1 MSSSNVPQILI
12 NAAALDDIIEAGN
25 KGGDF
30 SIVDSD
36 GNLIDDEADVHID
49 DADVRP
55 DAGQVDELIDQLN
68 KDGGAD
74 AQQIDEFEVP
84 KEPVGSID
92 KDISPEDLLI
102 MIKAEIDR
110 KTIAGHHIQSMNHFY
125 MSGIKQIV
133 TRIFEVN
140 TRFKNERNATDEDK
154 EIEEISIRIEFT
166 DISVEKPLTIKDK
179 SGHGTIL
186 MPNAARRQMC
196 NYSGAIKISLNATA
210 TAYMRNKTQKTVTAT
225 IKDYRIASIP
235 IMVGSCVCHLHNA
248 NAQMLKDMEEDPYD
262 PFAYFILNGTEWC
275 VDNLENITNNM
286 LHAHRNMHKNE
297 IARGAF
303 LSKPGDALENS
314 FQIILRYLN
323 NGGITIELQTNKK
336 VTFTV
341 PFFLLFKAM
350 GGLSD
355 KQIADMIVN
364 GIDNTDSVTVAMLN
378 ILERAWFAKYGA
390 QYSDQLLRE
399 NDMSVIIYEL
409 SKINDP
415 DIKPDLL
422 ENDINL
428 KKHVINKFLTYLD
441 THLLVHLGNDANSR
455 MKKLMFLGYLINK
468 LLRVEMRI
476 TESTDRDSLKNK
488 RIHSAGTSLAKAFK
502 TSFSLTVVKE
512 LKTKLTK
519 AFKDNTF
526 SSVKLEDVIK
536 TGFNTKDLERTMVQ
550 SITSGN
556 KTITIK
562 RSEVVNRVSSQQLYR
577 KNDMNVKSTLN
588 TVNTSNSSA
597 SKQNERADIM
607 RRVHASYIGYIDI
620 SQSAD
625 TGEKVG
631 ISKQLACMA
640 SVSLA
645 SLSFEVKKLLSRD
658 PEVIPID
665 IVKPADIS
673 YRNLARVFVNGDW
686 IGCCENAFRLAAK
699 YRAMRRHSKLHYST
713 TISCELM
720 SMELNF
726 WTDVGRLLRP
736 LIIVYNNFDEY
747 VADRRAGSKAVQF
760 KQWIKLTKDHL
771 LDLAAGII
779 TIDDLREQQVVEYI
793 SPDEQENM
801 FIAANLDLLRE
812 LQGDV
817 TKRFTH
823 VEIEQS
829 IFGIVTLAS
838 HMANHSSAARNTM
851 FTNHRKQS
859 AGWYALN
866 WPYRM
871 VKNEF
876 LQDYNEIGM
885 VKTFSDALGYSNVQ
899 NATIALACYGGNNQE
914 DSTSINKSS
923 VDCGMFNGSHFT
935 TEMTKLERNEQFVL
949 IDPNVTMD
957 IKKDAN
963 YDKLVNGIIAIGAIV
978 TKNDVLVS
986 KVLKLDK
993 PIEQY
998 NFRDK
1003 SLVYKH
1009 DEPAYVDDVVS
1020 GFNEEGDKFIRIK
1033 LRITRHL
1040 IIGDKLSSRTGNKGI
1055 VCELVH
1061 RYDMPFL
1068 ENGVIPDII
1077 VNAHSIPSRM
1087 AINQLIEGIIGWCG
1101 SIEGTI
1107 NDCTAFRRYDV
1118 PDILARLEKH
1128 GYKFGGLSRM
1138 YNGRLGVFINSLIFC
1153 SINGYQRP
1161 LKFARD
1167 GVYSSRRGPTTAL
1180 ERQPVEGRANDGG
1193 LRNGEMEKDVLVAQ
1207 GPMIAFDEK
1216 FYEDS
1221 DGYDIHICA
1230 LCKYRCAVNEKKRIF
1245 KCNRCGD
1252 NAQIHRVRSSWVA
1265 NLSFNEYSAMG
1276 IDVKFNLDKEIIQ
1289 VAEE

>member
-1 MSSSNVPQILI
+1 MSLNETPQILI
-12 NAAALDDIIEAGN
+12 NAAVLDDIVADSRAGGEFTIFN
-25 KGGDF
+25 EDGDIIDGF
-30 SIVDSD
+30 GDEYDISSD
-36 GNLIDDEADVHID
+36 LSSVVAD
-49 DADVRP
+49 
-55 DAGQVDELIDQLN
+55 LN
-68 KDGGAD
+68 KDGGAEKEVV
-74 AQQIDEFEVP
+74 DEFALP
-84 KEPVGSID
+84 AEPVGNID
-92 KDISPEDLLI
+92 ENISPEDLLI

-154 EIEEISIRIEFT
+154 EIEEIQIHVDFT

-179 SGHGTIL
+179 SGNGTIL
-186 MPNAARRQMC
+186 MPNTARLQMC

-210 TAYMRNKTQKTVTAT
+210 TAYLRNKTQKTVSAT

-235 IMVGSCVCHLHNA
+235 IMVGSSVCHLHNA
-248 NAQMLKDMEEDPYD
+248 NFQILKDMNEDPYD
-262 PFAYFILNGTEWC
+262 PFGYFILNGTEWC

-297 IARGAF
+297 IARGTF

-314 FQIILRYLN
+314 YQVILRYLN
-323 NGGITIELQTNKK
+323 NGGITVELQTNKK
-336 VTFTV
+336 TTFNV

-350 GGLSD
+350 CGLND
-355 KQIADMIVN
+355 KTIANMIVN
-364 GIDNTDSVTVAMLN
+364 GVDHKDNITVAMLG
-378 ILERAWFAKYGA
+378 ILERAWFAKYGQ
-390 QYSDQLLRE
+390 QYSDSLLRE
-399 NDMSVIIYEL
+399 NDMNVIIYEL
-409 SKINDP
+409 AKINEP
-415 DIKPDLL
+415 DIKAEPL

-428 KKHVINKFLTYLD
+428 KKHVITKFLTYLD
-441 THLLVHLGNDANSR
+441 THLLAHLGNDRNSR
-455 MKKLMFLGYLINK
+455 AKKLMFLGYLINK
-468 LLRVEMRI
+468 LLRVEMKI
-476 TESTDRDSLKNK
+476 AESTDRDSLKNK

-512 LKTKLTK
+512 LKMKLTK

-526 SSVKLEDVIK
+526 SSVKLEDAIK
-536 TGFNTKDLERTMVQ
+536 TGFNSKDLERTMVQ

-556 KTITIK
+556 KTITVK
-562 RSEVVNRVSSQQLYR
+562 RNEVINRVSSQQLYR
-577 KNDMNVKSTLN
+577 KNDINVKSTLN

-597 SKQNERADIM
+597 SKQNERADVM

-645 SLSFEVKKLLSRD
+645 SASFEIKKLLSLDKDIILVDKIR
-658 PEVIPID
+658 PEEINYY
-665 IVKPADIS
+665 K
-673 YRNLARVFVNGDW
+673 YARVFVNGDW
-686 IGCCENAFRLAAK
+686 IGCCQNAYQLAAK
-699 YRAMRRHSKLHYST
+699 YRAMRRYDRLHYST

-720 SMELNF
+720 SMELHF

-736 LIIVYNNFDEY
+736 LIIVYNNYEEY
-747 VADRRAGSKAVQF
+747 VAARQAGDTKFAF
-760 KQWIKLTKDHL
+760 KQWVKLTKNHL
-771 LDLAAGII
+771 LDLAAGKI
-779 TIDDLREQQVVEYI
+779 TIDDLREQQVIEYI

-801 FIAANLDLLRE
+801 YIAADIDFLKKNQSNVL
-812 LQGDV
+812 
-817 TKRFTH
+817 TRFTH
-823 VEIEQS
+823 VDIEQA

-859 AGWYALN
+859 TGWYALN

-876 LQDYNEIGM
+876 LQYYCEIGM
-885 VKTFSDALGYSNVQ
+885 VKTFSDVLCYPNVQ
-899 NATIALACYGGNNQE
+899 NATIALTCYYGNNQE

-923 VDCGMFNGSHFT
+923 VDCCMFNGSHFT
-935 TEMTKLERNEQFVL
+935 TELTKLERNEQFIL
-949 IDPNVTMD
+949 IDPNITMD

-963 YDKLVNGIIAIGAIV
+963 YSQLINGVIAIGSIV
-978 TKNDVLVS
+978 NKNDVLVS

-998 NFRDK
+998 IYRDK

-1020 GFNEEGDKFIRIK
+1020 GFNEEGDRFIRVK

-1055 VCELVH
+1055 VCEMVN

-1068 ENGVIPDII
+1068 ENGVVPDII

-1087 AINQLIEGIIGWCG
+1087 AINQLVEGIIGWCG
-1101 SIEGTI
+1101 ALEGHI
-1107 NDCTAFRRYDV
+1107 SDCTAFRRYDI
-1118 PDILARLEKH
+1118 PDILARLEKR
-1128 GYKFGGLSRM
+1128 GYKFGGMSRM
-1138 YNGRLGVFINSLIFC
+1138 YNGRLGTHINTLIFC

-1161 LKFARD
+1161 LRFARD
-1167 GVYSSRRGPTTAL
+1167 GVYASRRGPTTAV

-1193 LRNGEMEKDVLVAQ
+1193 LRLGEMEKDCMVAQ
-1207 GPMIAFDEK
+1207 GSLFAFDEK

-1221 DGYDIHICA
+1221 DGIDIFVCGS
-1230 LCKYRCAVNEKKRIF
+1230 CGSRCIVNERQKIF
-1245 KCNRCGD
+1245 KCNHCGD
-1252 NAQIHRVRSSWVA
+1252 DAQIRKVRSSWVA
-1265 NLSFNEYSAMG
+1265 NLSFNEYAAMG
-1276 IDVKFNLDKEIIQ
+1276 IDVRFNLDREPLRI
-1289 VAEE
+1289 AEQPL